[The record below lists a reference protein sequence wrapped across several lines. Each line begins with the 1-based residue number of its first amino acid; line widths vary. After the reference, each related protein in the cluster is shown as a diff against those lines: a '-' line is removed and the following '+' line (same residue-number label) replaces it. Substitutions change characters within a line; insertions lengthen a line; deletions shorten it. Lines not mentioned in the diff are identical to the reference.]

1 MSQLFDKIKVG
12 SVKSSTFDLSH
23 NQVTTSDFGYL
34 IPICYRDMVPN
45 DHFTVR
51 PDIFVRLAPL
61 AVPTYGQI
69 TCRVHSFFVPYR
81 ILFPHWDAFITQDPN
96 NNYIPPFLQGS
107 DLMQW
112 EGKDKA
118 YTPGSE
124 LGHRGTYTRLMTN
137 LGLNPA
143 CFHAQ
148 DAYLDNMRFSMFPF
162 LAYYRIWLDW
172 FMDSSI
178 EDHTAK
184 VAAFNEMI
192 KDGGDLH
199 AYADDLCL
207 TRNACFKKDYFTTA
221 RQSPQSGD
229 ASKVAVDIAG
239 RDLNAGLYSSSTN
252 PSNIQK
258 LASYPIVGLSSKVAT
273 NESSTVIG
281 EFTIEALRAANSLQK
296 WLEKNN
302 FVGTKLI
309 NRMLA
314 HFGVSPTPERLDM
327 AEWIGGSDFPI
338 KIQDVTSTSF
348 VQGDGDFMGLGAQA
362 GKAYGGA
369 SGKEVSYHAK
379 EHGVFMSLMSIL
391 PDTGYYQGI
400 SRFWQKG
407 VTGEPLDYF
416 TPEFENLGFQEVLNK
431 ELYVP
436 DGSSQY
442 ADYEPDGIL
451 AFQPRYAEYKFQ
463 QDILASDFLTS
474 QVAPTGF
481 NLDSWHLFRKFSFDS
496 SNPVALNKNLVEC
509 DNHNNDYDRIFQTTD
524 NEFDHFYFNIRCD
537 VKATRPMDGFAA
549 PSLDNANEGDGKMMN
564 LPYGGTRL

>member
-23 NQVTTSDFGYL
+23 NQITTSDFGYL
-34 IPICYRDMVPN
+34 VPICYRDMVPN
-45 DHFTVR
+45 DHFTVKH
-51 PDIFVRLAPL
+51 DLFTRLAPL
-61 AVPTYGQI
+61 AVPTFTPSPI
-69 TCRVHSFFVPYR
+69 KVRVHNFFVPYR

-107 DLMQW
+107 DIMQW

-118 YTPGSE
+118 FTPGSD

-137 LGLNPA
+137 LGLNPR

-199 AYADDLCL
+199 AYADELCL

-229 ASKVAVDIAG
+229 ASKVAVTIPG
-239 RDLNAGLYSSSTN
+239 SDLNSGFGVTAQSATISVDADSKRIFKTG
-252 PSNIQK
+252 
-258 LASYPIVGLSSKVAT
+258 LASASSNVL
-273 NESSTVIG
+273 G

-314 HFGVSPTPERLDM
+314 HFGVAPSPERLDM
-327 AEWIGGSDFPI
+327 SEFIGGSEFPI
-338 KIQDVTSTSF
+338 EIGDVTSTSF
-348 VQGDGDFMGLGAQA
+348 QQGEDDYMGLGAQ
-362 GKAYGGA
+362 
-369 SGKEVSYHAK
+369 SGKGWGRGRSNDVSYHAK

-391 PDTGYYQGI
+391 PDTSYYQGI

-431 ELYVP
+431 ELYIP

-442 ADYEPDGIL
+442 SDYEPDGIF

-463 QDILASDFLTS
+463 QDILGGDFLTS
-474 QVAPTGF
+474 STTPTGF

-496 SNPVALNKNLVEC
+496 GSPLALNKNLVEL
-509 DNHNNDYDRIFQTTD
+509 DNHNNDFDRIFQSTD
-524 NEFDHFYFNIRCD
+524 NEYDHFYFMIKSD

-549 PSLDNANEGDGKMMN
+549 PSLDNANEGDGKMVN

>member
-23 NQVTTSDFGYL
+23 NQITTSDFGYL
-34 IPICYRDMVPN
+34 VPICYRDMVPN
-45 DHFTVR
+45 DDFTVKH
-51 PDIFVRLAPL
+51 DLFTRLAPL
-61 AVPTYGQI
+61 AVPTFTPSPI
-69 TCRVHSFFVPYR
+69 KVRVHNFFVPYR

-96 NNYIPPFLQGS
+96 NNYIPPYLTGS
-107 DLMQW
+107 DIDQW
-112 EGKDKA
+112 VSRDKA
-118 YTPGSE
+118 YYSTSSS
-124 LGHRGTYTRLMTN
+124 HRLQYTRLMTN
-137 LGLNPA
+137 LGLNPRTFTNQEA
-143 CFHAQ
+143 FLE
-148 DAYLDNMRFSMFPF
+148 DVRFSMFPF

-199 AYADDLCL
+199 AYADELCL

-239 RDLNAGLYSSSTN
+239 TDLNSVLWGTGTTPTPIYKIPNSSN
-252 PSNIQK
+252 
-258 LASYPIVGLSSKVAT
+258 VGISSPQT
-273 NESSTVIG
+273 GSSVIG
-281 EFTIEALRAANSLQK
+281 QFTIEALRAANSLQK

-309 NRMLA
+309 NRMFA
-314 HFGVSPTPERLDM
+314 HFGIAPSPERLDM
-327 AEWIGGSDFPI
+327 SEFIGGSEFPI
-338 KIQDVTSTSF
+338 EIGDVTSTSF
-348 VQGDGDFMGLGAQA
+348 QQGEDDYMGLGAQ
-362 GKAYGGA
+362 
-369 SGKEVSYHAK
+369 SGKGWGRGRSNSVTYHAK

-431 ELYVP
+431 ELFVP
-436 DGSSQY
+436 FDTDTQY
-442 ADYEPDGIL
+442 NDYQPDGIF

-463 QDILASDFLTS
+463 QDILAADFLTS
-474 QVAPTGF
+474 VNTPTGF
-481 NLDSWHLFRKFSFDS
+481 NLDSWHLFRKFNFDND
-496 SNPVALNKNLVEC
+496 NPIALNKNLVEC
-509 DNHNNDYDRIFQTTD
+509 DNHNNDFDRIFQSTD
-524 NEFDHFYFNIRCD
+524 NEYDHFYFMIKSD
-537 VKATRPMDGFAA
+537 VEATRPMDGFAA
-549 PSLDNANEGDGKMMN
+549 PSLDNANEGDGKMVN